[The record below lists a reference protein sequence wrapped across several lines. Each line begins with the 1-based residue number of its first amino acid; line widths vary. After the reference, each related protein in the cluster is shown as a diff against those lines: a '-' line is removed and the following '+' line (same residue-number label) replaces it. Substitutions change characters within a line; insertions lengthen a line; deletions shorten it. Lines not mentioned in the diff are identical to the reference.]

1 MLCAMRAQIVGDAR
15 SSLRFPFGLSVAQ
28 RAESSWKPI
37 RQFAPRA
44 GRGRRFRHRAMGVRS
59 NDSYPKEND
68 NQVRILKMCF
78 RPAQA
83 NLDQTCPK
91 CGAVNDMFATAC
103 IACGEPLSG
112 FGAAPVP
119 GAPGAPGAPS
129 MPGAPSA
136 PGAPSV
142 PGIPPVPG
150 APAAPGTR
158 K

>member
-1 MLCAMRAQIVGDAR
+1 
-15 SSLRFPFGLSVAQ
+15 
-28 RAESSWKPI
+28 
-37 RQFAPRA
+37 
-44 GRGRRFRHRAMGVRS
+44 
-59 NDSYPKEND
+59 
-68 NQVRILKMCF
+68 MCF

-103 IACGEPLSG
+103 TACGDPLSG
-112 FGAAPVP
+112 FGAAPV
-119 GAPGAPGAPS
+119 PGAPGAPS

-142 PGIPPVPG
+142 PDIPPVPG

-158 K
+158 Q